1 MTSLNVVEI
10 FDSIE
15 GEGIRTGMP
24 VTFIRLAGCNLRC
37 SYCDTSYAQKET
49 DGELKSV
56 DSIVKKVK
64 YSGVTITGGEPLLH
78 QQSVVELINKLNSTG
93 HYVNIETNGSID
105 IMPFVLAVRAGRGF
119 FTVDYKCPCSG
130 MEEKMVESN
139 FEIMDENDVL
149 KFVVADLTDLS
160 VVSRFCQKHQ
170 NFKSTIFISP
180 CFNTI
185 SLPEL
190 AEQIKL
196 LKQLYPKLDIRF
208 QVQLHKIVWNP
219 EERGV

>member
-37 SYCDTSYAQKET
+37 SYCDTEYAQKQT
-49 DGELKSV
+49 DGQLM
-56 DSIVKKVK
+56 SIEDILSKVN
-64 YSGVTITGGEPLLH
+64 YRAVTITGGEPLLH
-78 QQSVVELINKLNSTG
+78 GENLIELITRLNNSG
-93 HYVNIETNGSID
+93 HYVNIETNGSVD
-105 IMPFVLAVRAGRGF
+105 ILPFVLAVRAGSGF
-119 FTVDYKCPCSG
+119 FTVDYKCPCSD
-130 MEEKMVESN
+130 MENQMLDSN
-139 FEIMDENDVL
+139 FVAMDENDIL
-149 KFVVADLTDLS
+149 KFVVATEEDLLAIRKFL
-160 VVSRFCQKHQ
+160 VNHM

-180 CFNTI
+180 CYGKI
-185 SLPEL
+185 DMQHLVDEV
-190 AEQIKL
+190 KL
-196 LKQLYPKLDIRF
+196 LKLKFPKYDIRF